1 MDPTLAIY
9 YIYNIVYCIKSASKH
24 SADMHW
30 IFWIEHESQDM
41 FLNNCKVYSLIQIQM
56 QIHMYLDTELGMS
69 VCVCVWGVSRWNHR
83 LELFQVFVLGQQLG
97 TGAFWGGEAWLLHT
111 HLVGNTNFVAYAWVH
126 FQQAC
131 VCAYECVFIYAL
143 PCCCCCSFKFSFAVF
158 LVFFYLFC
166 LHFSCCCCCSSCLNE
181 LTDSSWN
188 LLIDELDKQSLF
200 LWAAFGLAN
209 ELIKKQK

>member
-1 MDPTLAIY
+1 M
-9 YIYNIVYCIKSASKH
+9 KSSFGIISSFRTRARTR
-24 SADMHW
+24 
-30 IFWIEHESQDM
+30 E
-41 FLNNCKVYSLIQIQM
+41 
-56 QIHMYLDTELGMS
+56 
-69 VCVCVWGVSRWNHR
+69 
-83 LELFQVFVLGQQLG
+83 
-97 TGAFWGGEAWLLHT
+97 GAFWGGEAWLLHT

-126 FQQAC
+126 FQQAFVC
-131 VCAYECVFIYAL
+131 VRMSVCLFMSL

-166 LHFSCCCCCSSCLNE
+166 LHFSCCCCCPSCLNE

-209 ELIKKQK
+209 ELIKKTEIILRRRVNTLREE